1 MQPSPGLNE
10 PNHKTLAQDLIA
22 AKAEEEFARQRR
34 INAEE
39 ALLPFLDQ
47 EPNASRTTD
56 FDFAKFTVR
65 LSTGYLFDRDRLES
79 ALEKHG
85 DMLPIKTKVELDTK
99 RIAELQE
106 KNPRLF
112 NQIAIDLGITESPR
126 KPNITV
132 KVIND

>member
-1 MQPSPGLNE
+1 MQPSPGFNE

-47 EPNASRTTD
+47 EQNASRTTD

-65 LSTGYLFDRDRLES
+65 LSTGYMFDRDRLER
-79 ALEKHG
+79 ALEKWG
-85 DMLPIKTKVELDTK
+85 DTLPIKTKVELDTK
-99 RIAELQE
+99 RIAELQKE
-106 KNPRLF
+106 NPRLF

-132 KVIND
+132 KVSNG